1 MTLLGGPGAFLKP
14 TGAPRFLIK
23 YDQTDSLSGLSVVSC
38 GLWREDNEGKQ
49 HNLFQILKYSL

>member
-23 YDQTDSLSGLSVVSC
+23 DDQTDSLSGLPVVTFEWVVAVDAPVIS
-38 GLWREDNEGKQ
+38 
-49 HNLFQILKYSL
+49 SL

>member
-23 YDQTDSLSGLSVVSC
+23 DDQTDSLSGLSVVSFEWVVA
-38 GLWREDNEGKQ
+38 GG
-49 HNLFQILKYSL
+49 